1 MHRFLLPKCPCLEER
16 LRNKSDVEEEE
27 EMPGV
32 SEERCGQGGQP
43 STTTEGAN
51 HGASSISD
59 IGMNAQDGPR
69 RPKLRKYP
77 PCMFGV
83 QRRSFFK
90 SWLGQF
96 AWFEYNATKVL
107 LAV

>member
-1 MHRFLLPKCPCLEER
+1 MHRFLLRKCPCLEEP

-32 SEERCGQGGQP
+32 SGVY
-43 STTTEGAN
+43 
-51 HGASSISD
+51 HGASSISVVS
-59 IGMNAQDGPR
+59 MNAQNGPR
-69 RPKLRKYP
+69 RPKLQKFP

-83 QRRSFFK
+83 QQRSFCK

-96 AWFEYNATKVL
+96 AWLEYNATKVL